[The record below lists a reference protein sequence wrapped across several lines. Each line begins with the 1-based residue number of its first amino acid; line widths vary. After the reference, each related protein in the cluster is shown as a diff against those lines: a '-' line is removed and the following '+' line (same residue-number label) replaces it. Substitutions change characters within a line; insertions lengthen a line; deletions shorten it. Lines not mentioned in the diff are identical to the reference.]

1 MRIVESTTTSLS
13 GNAQAAMRWNRKDLV
28 GLRELSVDEINF
40 ILETADAFKQVGIRE
55 IKKVPALRGKTLVN
69 FFVEP
74 STRTRTS
81 FELAAFRLSADVIN
95 ISATASSL
103 TKGETL
109 KDTAR
114 NLEALHA
121 DILVLRHSSAG
132 APQFLANRLE
142 ASVINA
148 GDGAHE
154 HPTQAL
160 LDLYTIREKRG
171 KIAGL
176 HVAIIG
182 DILFSRVA
190 RSNIFGLVKL
200 GACVTLVGP
209 STLVPREFEKL
220 GVQIS
225 HKCRRRESPPRPART
240 SAQGIFP
247 RNRRIHPVFRPNER
261 ARKTFETGL
270 SDYAPRPDQPRRR
283 DRQRSGRWIAERH
296 SRPSYQRPRRPHG
309 CSLSLR
315 RDCEHMSTT
324 IIRNGHVIDPANKR
338 DEVGDVYIEDGKIVA
353 SRSEFRNPNSEIEE
367 IDASGL
373 IVTPGLIDMH
383 VHLREPGFGHKE
395 TIESGSRAAAA
406 GGFTTIVCMPN
417 TSPVADDPST
427 IAWIKSRAATAACVN
442 VLPAGAISKDLAGE
456 ELAPIGSLVQAG
468 IVAITDDGHCIQ
480 NHELMRRAVEYAR
493 MVDVPVLD
501 HCQDYNFVGNG
512 VVNEGYWSTLLGL
525 PGWPAV
531 GEEAM
536 VMRNILLAEL
546 CNHHIHCQHVTTAK
560 SVRLLREARR
570 RGVKIS
576 GEVCPHHIA
585 LTDEAIQNFDTNYKM
600 NPPLRAQ
607 TDVDALLEGISDG
620 TLSVL
625 ASDHAPHADFEKEV
639 EFDAAPFGII
649 GLETALGL
657 FLDLLVH
664 KHRKID
670 IVRLIKMCTVE
681 PAKLLKL
688 EAGTLSVGA
697 SADVTLLNP
706 DLEWTVQIDKFE
718 SGSRNSPFDGW
729 KLKGR
734 AVRTIVGGK
743 TVWELD

>member
-1 MRIVESTTTSLS
+1 V
-13 GNAQAAMRWNRKDLV
+13 
-28 GLRELSVDEINF
+28 
-40 ILETADAFKQVGIRE
+40 
-55 IKKVPALRGKTLVN
+55 
-69 FFVEP
+69 
-74 STRTRTS
+74 
-81 FELAAFRLSADVIN
+81 SA
-95 ISATASSL
+95 
-103 TKGETL
+103 
-109 KDTAR
+109 
-114 NLEALHA
+114 
-121 DILVLRHSSAG
+121 
-132 APQFLANRLE
+132 
-142 ASVINA
+142 
-148 GDGAHE
+148 
-154 HPTQAL
+154 
-160 LDLYTIREKRG
+160 
-171 KIAGL
+171 
-176 HVAIIG
+176 
-182 DILFSRVA
+182 
-190 RSNIFGLVKL
+190 
-200 GACVTLVGP
+200 
-209 STLVPREFEKL
+209 
-220 GVQIS
+220 
-225 HKCRRRESPPRPART
+225 
-240 SAQGIFP
+240 
-247 RNRRIHPVFRPNER
+247 
-261 ARKTFETGL
+261 
-270 SDYAPRPDQPRRR
+270 
-283 DRQRSGRWIAERH
+283 
-296 SRPSYQRPRRPHG
+296 
-309 CSLSLR
+309 
-315 RDCEHMSTT
+315 T
-324 IIRNGHVIDPANKR
+324 IIRDGRVIDPANKR
-338 DEVGDVYIEDGKIVA
+338 DEVVDLLIVDGKIA
-353 SRSEFRNPNSEIEE
+353 PLSQLSALNSQPDEL
-367 IDASGL
+367 DASGL
-373 IVTPGLIDMH
+373 IVAPGLIDMH

-395 TIESGSRAAAA
+395 TIESGARAAAA

-468 IVAITDDGHCIQ
+468 IVAITDDGRCIQ

-493 MVDVPVLD
+493 MVEVPVLD

-531 GEEAM
+531 GEEAI

-546 CNHHIHCQHVTTAK
+546 CDHHIHCQHVTTAK

-620 TLSVL
+620 TLSIL

-649 GLETALGL
+649 GLETELGL
-657 FLDLLVH
+657 FVDLLVH
-664 KHRKID
+664 KHRRVD
-670 IVRLIKMCTVE
+670 IVRLIEMYTAE

-743 TVWELD
+743 TVWALD